1 MKNFSKIIAR
11 TIAAIMIILAFV
23 SLITWNTIVII
34 LFFLSVCYLAGYCV
48 IAVSSDN
55 DEF

>member
-48 IAVSSDN
+48 IVVSSDN